1 MKFLTVIISI
11 LAVILIAFNLTKVN
25 FSAPFKDDSII
36 ALITI
41 LSALCAIA
49 LMLILRISKRI
60 EDKVKGR
67 D

>member
-1 MKFLTVIISI
+1 MKIITVIISI
-11 LAVILIAFNLTKVN
+11 VALALIAFNFTKID
-25 FSAPFKDDSII
+25 FSTPFTGESII

-49 LMLILRISKRI
+49 LMLILRVSKRI

-67 D
+67 N